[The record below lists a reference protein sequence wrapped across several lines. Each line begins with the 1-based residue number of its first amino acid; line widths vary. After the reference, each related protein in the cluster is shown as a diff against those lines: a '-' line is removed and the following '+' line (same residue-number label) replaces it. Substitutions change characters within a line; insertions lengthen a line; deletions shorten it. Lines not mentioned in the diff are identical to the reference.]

1 LCEFHFNI
9 EFGRGICGAFSL
21 FISISGNKTELF
33 SLLLLVLVLV
43 LLMCFDSSSDVKVGE
58 VMAVTDD
65 LSSSPE
71 QDADDKHFDIFSI

>member
-1 LCEFHFNI
+1 M
-9 EFGRGICGAFSL
+9 S
-21 FISISGNKTELF
+21 
-33 SLLLLVLVLV
+33 
-43 LLMCFDSSSDVKVGE
+43 FDSSSDDSNESDVKVGE